1 MNRLGKKSGPPP
13 KSGPTPQGLN
23 ISYNTVR
30 TVKQSG
36 EKKMADIDKALP
48 NVEQEINIPSDVEIA
63 DAEEAEQQ
71 ELEEQGNPVE
81 ITENEDG
88 SVDINYDPAIASVA
102 NTENHYANL
111 ADHLPDD
118 ILGRLSSNLF
128 QNYQD
133 YKNSRKEWENS
144 YKTGLDLLGFKYEN
158 RTEPFSGASG
168 ATHPVLAEAVTQ
180 FQALA
185 YKELLP
191 ADGPVRT
198 QIIGI
203 PTPEK
208 TQQSNRVKDF
218 MNFQLMDQMKE
229 YEPEFDQMLF
239 YLPLA
244 GSAFKKVYYDE
255 VLQRAVSK
263 FVPADDLIVP
273 YTATSLDDAE
283 AIIHR
288 IKISENELR
297 KQQVAGFYR
306 DIDLKPGQL
315 NEDELQQKENE
326 LEGRTRSK
334 EEDVFNLLE
343 CHVNLDLEGFE
354 DINPEDDEPTGIKLP
369 YIVTIEE
376 NSREILSIKR
386 NYEVEDPQKSKVQYF
401 VHFKFLPGLGF
412 YGFGLIHMIG
422 GLSRTATSALRQLL
436 DAGTL
441 SNLPA
446 GFKQRGIRIRD
457 DAQAI
462 QPGEFRDVDAPGGNI
477 RDSFMM
483 LPFKEPSAT
492 LLQLMGVVVNAGQ
505 RFASIA
511 DLQVGDGNQQ
521 AAVGT
526 TVALLERGSRTMS
539 AIHKRIYAAL
549 KNEFKLLARVFK
561 LYLPAEYPYDVVGG
575 QRMIKQQDFDDRVD
589 ILPVADPN
597 IFSQTQRISLAQTE
611 LQLAT
616 SNPGIHNQYAV
627 YRNMYEA
634 LGVKDID
641 KILIRP
647 QPPQPKDPA
656 LEHIDALAGKPFQ
669 AFPGQDHR
677 AHMTAHL
684 NFMATNIARNNPV
697 VMASLEKNIFE
708 HISLMAQEQVEVE
721 FRNELQ
727 QLQQMQMA
735 MQQNPQMAQQM
746 QMQVRMLTEKIE
758 SRKAVLIAEMMEEFM
773 KEEKEIT
780 SQFDNDPIAKL
791 RARELD
797 LRAQENYR
805 KEQEAKERIN
815 LDKMKSMMNQMNQEE
830 KLEQNEDLAHLRAD
844 TSLTKTVLQHEL
856 KNKDKI

>member
-1 MNRLGKKSGPPP
+1 
-13 KSGPTPQGLN
+13 
-23 ISYNTVR
+23 
-30 TVKQSG
+30 
-36 EKKMADIDKALP
+36 MAEDNIDKVLP
-48 NVEQEINIPSDVEIA
+48 NEPRKEFNVPGEEELQETLVEEVTREQESPDDVEI
-63 DAEEAEQQ
+63 Q
-71 ELEEQGNPVE
+71 
-81 ITENEDG
+81 ENEDG
-88 SVDINYDPAIASVA
+88 SVDINLDPAAASP
-102 NTENHYANL
+102 EGGDEHYANL
-111 ADHLPDD
+111 AEFLPDD
-118 ILGRLSSNLF
+118 VLGRLASDLNGK
-128 QNYQD
+128 YMD
-133 YKNSRKEWENS
+133 YSMSRKDWEKT
-144 YKTGLDLLGFKYEN
+144 YTTGLDLLGFKYDN
-158 RTEPFSGASG
+158 RTEPFAGASG

-198 QIIGI
+198 QILGV

-208 TQQSNRVKDF
+208 TDQAQRVKDF
-218 MNFQLMDQMKE
+218 MNYEIMEKMKE

-239 YLPLA
+239 NLPLA

-255 VLQRAVSK
+255 MEQRAVSK

-288 IKISENELR
+288 VKISENDLR
-297 KQQVAGFYR
+297 KQQVGGFYR
-306 DIDLKPGQL
+306 DVDLGKPQDR
-315 NEDELQQKENE
+315 ETDVEKKERE
-326 LEGRTRSK
+326 LEGVTKTK
-334 EEDVFNLLE
+334 EEDVFTLLE
-343 CHVNLDLEGFE
+343 CHVDLDIEGFE
-354 DINPEDDEPTGIKLP
+354 HTDQNGEPSGIKIP
-369 YIVTIEE
+369 YIVTLEE
-376 NSREILSIKR
+376 GSREILSIRR
-386 NYEVEDPQKSKVQYF
+386 NYEIGDPNKNKVQYF

-422 GLSRTATSALRQLL
+422 GLSRTATTALRQLL

-446 GFKQRGIRIRD
+446 GFKMRGIRIRD
-457 DAQAI
+457 DAQSI
-462 QPGEFRDVDAPGGNI
+462 QPGEFRDVDAPGGNL

-483 LPFKEPSAT
+483 LPFKEPSQT
-492 LLQLMGVVVNAGQ
+492 LLSLMGIVVQAGQ

-539 AIHKRIYAAL
+539 AIHKRIYSAL
-549 KNEFKLLARVFK
+549 KNEFKILARVFK
-561 LYLPAEYPYDVVGG
+561 LYLPPEYPYDVVGG
-575 QRMIKQQDFDDRVD
+575 QRMIKQTDFDDRVD

-616 SNPGIHNQYAV
+616 SNPQMHNMYQA

-634 LGVKDID
+634 LGVKNID
-641 KILIRP
+641 QVLIKP
-647 QPPQPKDPA
+647 MQPMPKDPA
-656 LEHIDALAGKPFQ
+656 LEHIDALGGRQFQ

-677 AHMTAHL
+677 AHITSHL
-684 NFMATNIARNNPV
+684 NFMATNIARNNPM

-708 HISLMAQEQVEVE
+708 HISLMAQEQVEIE
-721 FRNELQ
+721 FRNELL
-727 QLQQMQMA
+727 QLQQMQQA

-746 QMQVRMLTEKIE
+746 QMQAKMMQEKIE

-791 RARELD
+791 RSRELD
-797 LRAQENYR
+797 LRAMENERKKQESDE
-805 KEQEAKERIN
+805 KIN
-815 LDKMKSMMNQMNQEE
+815 LDKMKTMMNQANQDE
-830 KLEQNEDLAHLRAD
+830 KLEQNEELAKLRAD
-844 TSLTKTVLQHEL
+844 TSIEKTILSKTL
-856 KNKDKI
+856 PSTDSMMKNQGSMMPKVSIMRSGDE

>member
-1 MNRLGKKSGPPP
+1 
-13 KSGPTPQGLN
+13 
-23 ISYNTVR
+23 
-30 TVKQSG
+30 
-36 EKKMADIDKALP
+36 MADVDKALP
-48 NVEQEINIPSDVEIA
+48 NVEQEINVPSEVEI
-63 DAEEAEQQ
+63 EEAQLEKQ
-71 ELEEQGNPVE
+71 EELDEQGNPVE

-88 SVDINYDPAIASVA
+88 SVDINYDPGIGSVA
-102 NTENHYANL
+102 GTPNHYDNL
-111 ADHLPDD
+111 AEHLPDD
-118 ILGRLSSNLF
+118 VLGPLGSTLF
-128 QNYQD
+128 GNYQD
-133 YKNSRKEWENS
+133 YKNSRKDWES
-144 YKTGLDLLGFKYEN
+144 AYKTGLDLLGFKYEN

-198 QIIGI
+198 QILGLN
-203 PTPEK
+203 TPEK
-208 TQQSNRVKDF
+208 TQQASRVKDF
-218 MNFQLMDQMKE
+218 MNYQLMDQMKE

-244 GSAFKKVYYDE
+244 GSSFKKVYYDE
-255 VLQRAVSK
+255 ILQRAVSK

-297 KQQVAGFYR
+297 KKQVAGFYR
-306 DIDLKPGQL
+306 DIDIQPGQL
-315 NEDELQQKENE
+315 NEDDVQKKERE
-326 LEGRTRSK
+326 LEGTTRSRD
-334 EEDVFNLLE
+334 EDVFNILE
-343 CHVNLDLEGFE
+343 CHINLDLEGFE
-354 DINPEDDEPTGIKLP
+354 DVGPDGEPTGIKLP
-369 YIVTIEE
+369 YIVTLEE
-376 NSREILSIKR
+376 NSREVLSIKR
-386 NYEVEDPQKSKVQYF
+386 NYEINDPKRAKIQYF

-483 LPFKEPSAT
+483 LPFKEPSQT
-492 LLQLMGVVVNAGQ
+492 LLQLMGVVVTAGQ

-549 KNEFKLLARVFK
+549 KQEFKLLARVFK

-575 QRMIKQQDFDDRVD
+575 QKQIKQSDFDDRVD

-611 LQLAT
+611 LQLAQ
-616 SNPGIHNQYAV
+616 SNPGIHNMYNA
-627 YRNMYEA
+627 YRHMYEA

-641 KILIRP
+641 QVLIRP

-677 AHMTAHL
+677 AHITAHL
-684 NFMATNIARNNPV
+684 NFMATNMARNNPV
-697 VMASLEKNIFE
+697 IMAALEKNIFE

-727 QLQQMQMA
+727 QLQQMQMM
-735 MQQNPQMAQQM
+735 MQQNPQMAQQL
-746 QMQVRMLTEKIE
+746 QMQARMMSEKIE

-773 KEEKEIT
+773 NEEKEIT

-797 LRAQENYR
+797 LRAMENER
-805 KEQEAKERIN
+805 KKKESEDRLN
-815 LDKMKSMMNQMNQEE
+815 LDKMKSMMNQVTDQQ
-830 KLEQNEDLAHLRAD
+830 KLEQNEELANLRSD
-844 TSLTKTVLQHEL
+844 TSITKTVLQHEL
-856 KNKDKI
+856 KNRGGI